1 MTSPN
6 ASHLYN
12 LPWFW
17 LCQHHPPNPEQ
28 RGALMEFKA
37 EMTLRTLNCQVK
49 SFLPSG
55 TIKLETDIRHS
66 DDKAE
71 ELSGF
76 GTSEFIGWE
85 I

>member
-1 MTSPN
+1 
-6 ASHLYN
+6 
-12 LPWFW
+12 
-17 LCQHHPPNPEQ
+17 
-28 RGALMEFKA
+28 MEFKA